1 MSVFVRG
8 EFLSDA
14 KRFFDEFPEVAEKAA
29 VMAINTTA
37 ERKAI
42 PMIRHDAES
51 QVNFPS
57 GYLDGDD
64 RLGLTQRATRGSME
78 AVITA
83 RDRPTSL
90 ARFITGEAKI
100 GQAGVTVRV
109 KKTGGG
115 NRMDKAFVVKL
126 KNGNRG
132 VAIRLKPG
140 ETPDR
145 AYKPVMLADNVWLLY
160 GPSVDQVVRTV
171 AEAALPEIGDLLSDE
186 FYRNFD
192 RLSRG

>member
-8 EFLSDA
+8 EFLQDA
-14 KRFFDEFPEVAEKAA
+14 TKFFEDFPEIAERAA
-29 VMAINTTA
+29 MMSINQVA
-37 ERKAI
+37 ERKAV

-57 GYLDGDD
+57 GYLDGED
-64 RLGLTQRATRGSME
+64 RLGVSQKATQGSLE

-90 ARFITGEAKI
+90 ARFIVGEAKV
-100 GQAGVTVRV
+100 GQAGISVRV
-109 KKTGGG
+109 SKGGG
-115 NRMDKAFVVKL
+115 GARMDKAFVVKL

-132 VAIRLKPG
+132 VAIRLKSG

-145 AYKPVMLADNVWLLY
+145 AYNPVALADNVWLLY

-171 AEAALPEIGDLLSDE
+171 AEASIPEIGNMLSDE
-186 FYRNFD
+186 FYRQFV
-192 RLSRG
+192 RLSGG